1 MVRLKQEGIFE
12 YLRVSSSLEMNK
24 KRYAVKIIIII
35 IMLLLFSDL
44 GIDLYILLP
53 G

>member
-24 KRYAVKIIIII
+24 KRDAVKIII